1 MISNTWSQ
9 IAQPEKHNSNSN
21 SPMNVLNRTTSISN
35 TPGATALSF
44 YKNQA
49 SNAAISKEIGYS
61 ASANNMNHLLDQSIE
76 ENTSLKLNANDSIL
90 GN

>member
-44 YKNQA
+44 YKNQ
-49 SNAAISKEIGYS
+49 SKEIGYS
-61 ASANNMNHLLDQSIE
+61 ASANNMNYLLDQSIE